1 MRDDHDFV
9 EEGILRLIEKNDKP
23 VGWYAIEHSLA
34 IPPSS
39 FPNGTNV
46 MIFLKGLKEKGL
58 IEETV
63 NEKGRSAY
71 IITTQGRS
79 ALDDVVEEEV
89 T

>member
-9 EEGILRLIEKNDKP
+9 ENGILRLIETSDKP

-34 IPPSS
+34 IPPSN

-46 MIFLKGLKEKGL
+46 MAFLKGLKEKGL

-71 IITTQGRS
+71 VITTQGRP
-79 ALDDVVEEEV
+79 ALDGGGEEEGA
-89 T
+89 